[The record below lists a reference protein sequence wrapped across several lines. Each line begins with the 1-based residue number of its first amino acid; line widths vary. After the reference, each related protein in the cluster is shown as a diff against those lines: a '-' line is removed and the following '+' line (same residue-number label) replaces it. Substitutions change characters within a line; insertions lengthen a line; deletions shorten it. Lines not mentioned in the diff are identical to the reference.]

1 MGSPKR
7 EREDKHKV
15 RVVKTNGAKAKPEA
29 TTEEAE
35 SNWKDTPSPSPEE
48 STTSPKT
55 LATDRA
61 AEASNSKVFAACGV
75 SETDGE
81 E

>member
-15 RVVKTNGAKAKPEA
+15 QAVKTNGAKAKPEA
-29 TTEEAE
+29 TTKEAE

-61 AEASNSKVFAACGV
+61 AEASSNKVLAACGV
-75 SETDGE
+75 FEPDLE